1 MLESMKSA
9 NRSLVGQVLIGTVP
23 VGLFAL
29 LLWLFADDLGHRFPF
44 FAFGP
49 VILLAARYGGMLG
62 GSIATVLSAYL
73 IVYVWLSHIP
83 MPLVVS
89 PWTKTAAVFGFV
101 AGGFFISFVHGR
113 LSDRELELKRVLAR
127 ERAASARAAEANRM
141 KDEFLASLSH
151 ELRTPLNV
159 VLGYVRMLRQQV
171 QKWPVAGADAVQAH
185 RILEV
190 IERNGAA
197 QMRLIEDLLD
207 VQRIIAGKFTME
219 MAPLDLQHLGNTVV
233 DSLRPAAEAKHLHWV
248 TRIEPVRM
256 RADAARLQQVLWNLL
271 SNAIKF
277 TPENGCVAL
286 HAYQAESSVVIRV
299 EDSGEGIPADFLPHV
314 FERFRQLDM
323 STTRRHCGMG
333 LGLAIVKEVVERHGG
348 TVMAHSDGEGK
359 GARFIVTLPFGGQ
372 PAAMPSEAPASLP
385 LSSEAS
391 RGADAA
397 VPSSQIQPT

>member
-1 MLESMKSA
+1 
-9 NRSLVGQVLIGTVP
+9 
-23 VGLFAL
+23 
-29 LLWLFADDLGHRFPF
+29 
-44 FAFGP
+44 
-49 VILLAARYGGMLG
+49 
-62 GSIATVLSAYL
+62 
-73 IVYVWLSHIP
+73 
-83 MPLVVS
+83 
-89 PWTKTAAVFGFV
+89 
-101 AGGFFISFVHGR
+101 
-113 LSDRELELKRVLAR
+113 
-127 ERAASARAAEANRM
+127 
-141 KDEFLASLSH
+141 
-151 ELRTPLNV
+151 
-159 VLGYVRMLRQQV
+159 
-171 QKWPVAGADAVQAH
+171 
-185 RILEV
+185 V

-323 STTRRHCGMG
+323 STSRRHCGMG